1 MSKVLYYRLFV
12 IAGVILVLDQITKIL
27 VQYSI
32 PFESSY
38 FAPDRVTIIE
48 DFFYL
53 VHIGNKGAAWGM
65 FSEYSGVLTL
75 LSFAV
80 LLFIFCFRKQLELHR
95 GTMQIAF
102 GLLIGGILG
111 NLIDRIR
118 VGHVIDFI
126 DIHLPFTL
134 PYILPFGRW
143 PAFNIADSA
152 IVVGMLFYLLLSLS
166 DTKKKIQ

>member
-1 MSKVLYYRLFV
+1 MTKVLYYRLFI

-27 VQYSI
+27 VQHSI

-38 FAPDRVTIIE
+38 FDPNRITVIE

-53 VHIGNKGAAWGM
+53 VHIGNQGAAWGM
-65 FSEYSGVLTL
+65 FSEYSGILTL

-80 LLFIFCFRKQLELHR
+80 LLFIFCFRKQLELQR
-95 GTMQIAF
+95 GKVQIAF

-118 VGHVIDFI
+118 VGHVVDFI

-152 IVVGMLFYLLLSLS
+152 IVFGMLFYLLLSLS